1 MSSATLPPS
10 PPYQDSDKSPPPSP
24 AVMHK
29 CLWQDCTQ
37 SFTDPEALYNHLC
50 NDHIGRKSTNN
61 LCLTCKWK
69 DCSTTCAKR
78 DHITSHLRVHTPL
91 KPHICEVCKKSFK
104 RPQDLKKHEKIHTEE
119 HHAQHKHSK
128 AITVV
133 DPVYVS
139 RVRGDASGKPI
150 SSQNLRVPIRAAS
163 HSSSSSDSSH
173 FLLPTPSPELA
184 PAHHYPHQSPTIADV
199 SLQSHLPTWEVL
211 DQPVSAGLKRSYD
224 HDYSVDDFFT
234 DMKKRRVNP
243 SYDSRMAERLNN
255 LAYPPHGN
263 GGNNPTGTFN
273 PRSVSLD
280 IRTPEELAAVN
291 QFLVT
296 LGRDVS
302 GTVRSTHTHH
312 HGHSASVPNI
322 PPDYFDPVTLSQMGL
337 VGMPGIS
344 PADDFASPAYS
355 TNHSSHHY
363 YANQRHQSSYGPSMY
378 RDIGFGPQQ
387 HGPDTMR
394 RSSVHHQHK
403 YSQPPSSMSSNGY
416 HNSGYHHQPTP
427 PLDASTGSPH
437 SSSSA
442 SSPVATTPP
451 QMSLSM
457 PATMSTMGP
466 SPDSAVAFDYL
477 RPSRGPGPMIGL
489 IPGDYTSPS
498 MRPIVPL
505 KTAPTSSPNSS
516 SASTSSLQ
524 SPAQSRRSLTPT
536 PAASTSVAKSSSLY
550 PLLSS
555 GDEQYKLPPLQ
566 SRYRS
571 PSPVNSRES
580 TPGTSSSS
588 SSSNGSPVPSNA
600 TVLPSLR
607 VVRGDGDQLAS
618 GVDKLGLSAEEKPQ
632 RVGFFD
638 VVEKRNVPYEQRV
651 QHMEFIRNLL
661 LQINTDYKRKH
672 GSPKPKSQKMDV
684 DRDVEMAA
692 VA

>member
-139 RVRGDASGKPI
+139 R
-150 SSQNLRVPIRAAS
+150 
-163 HSSSSSDSSH
+163 
-173 FLLPTPSPELA
+173 
-184 PAHHYPHQSPTIADV
+184 
-199 SLQSHLPTWEVL
+199 SHLPTWEVL

-234 DMKKRRVNP
+234 DMKKRRLNP

-394 RSSVHHQHK
+394 RSSVHHHQHK

-416 HNSGYHHQPTP
+416 HSSGYHHQPTP

-489 IPGDYTSPS
+489 VPGDYTSPS

-536 PAASTSVAKSSSLY
+536 PAPSTSVAKSSSLY